1 MRRVLVFDDDDA
13 IRDVVGRLLES
24 AGFAVIQGRHG
35 RGALQQAAR
44 TDYDILLTD
53 IYMPDV
59 DGIEIV
65 RAARKA
71 RPDVP
76 IICMSGGATYLSAEF
91 SLTLSGAFGVRQLP
105 KPFGRSELLAAVD
118 AAARALSDRQATGFH
133 SSGVAGNPDTP

>member
-13 IRDVVGRLLES
+13 IRDVVERLLES
-24 AGFAVIQGRHG
+24 AGFAVVRGRPG
-35 RGALQQAAR
+35 RGALQQVAR

-65 RAARKA
+65 RATRQA

-76 IICMSGGATYLSAEF
+76 IICMSGGSTYLSAEF

-105 KPFGRSELLAAVD
+105 KPFGRAELLAAVGS
-118 AAARALSDRQATGFH
+118 AARALPDRQAANLHG
-133 SSGVAGNPDTP
+133 GVAENPDTP